1 MNPNFG
7 IGRKN
12 IDQPD
17 SLKGLRRHR
26 PDYVLLILCAALLAI
41 GLITIFAISPG
52 LTRST
57 NVPNNYYVEKQ
68 SIAILIGLIGFSFS
82 AIVSIDIWKKYLTPL
97 IIVSIVVS
105 LAVRVVG
112 VRVNGAFRWIQF
124 GGISFQ
130 PVELVKFTILIW
142 IAGFFAK
149 IIREGGISN
158 LGKNIKPL
166 IYAFFIIGVIVAGL
180 QSDLGSTVVIV
191 IMMSTVAVVA
201 GVPIKKLIY
210 ITVAVLLIGIIAI
223 SSSSYRKN
231 RLLTFLHPTQN
242 CQSTSTGWQACQAII
257 AVGSGG
263 IAGKGLA
270 RGVQVNGYLPE
281 SDNDTIFAA
290 YAEQFGFIGT
300 VILVCI
306 FFALFKRIKDIM
318 ERAPNNYTRFIA
330 TGVLTWLSIQ
340 TLINIG
346 AMVGLLPLKGI
357 TLPLM
362 SYGGTSIVFVMLAI
376 GVVFNI
382 SYYTTSNSIYNED
395 VITGANNENSSMR
408 RRYGRTHNAYPRH
421 RS

>member
-1 MNPNFG
+1 MSPRSG
-7 IGRKN
+7 IRQRN
-12 IDQPD
+12 TDTPD
-17 SLKGLRRHR
+17 SLAGLRRHR

-57 NVPNNYYVEKQ
+57 NVSSNYYVEKQ
-68 SIAILIGLIGFSFS
+68 SIAILIGIIGFGIG
-82 AIVSIDIWKKYLTPL
+82 AALSINFWKKYLTPL
-97 IIVSIVVS
+97 IFLAIIGS
-105 LAVRVVG
+105 LAVRVIG
-112 VRVNGAFRWIQF
+112 TRVNGAYRWIQV

-130 PVELVKFTILIW
+130 PVELVKFTLLIW
-142 IAGFFAK
+142 AAGYFAK
-149 IIREGGISN
+149 LIREGGINN
-158 LGKNIKPL
+158 LSKHIKPL
-166 IYAFFIIGVIVAGL
+166 IYAFVLIGIIVAGL

-191 IMMSTVAVVA
+191 AMLATMAIVA
-201 GVPIKKLIY
+201 GLPVKKLMY
-210 ITVAVLLIGIIAI
+210 IIGMIILIGVIAI

-263 IAGKGLA
+263 VAGKGLA

-300 VILVCI
+300 AILVCI
-306 FFALFKRIKDIM
+306 FFALFKRIKDII
-318 ERAPNNYTRFIA
+318 EKAPNNYTRFIA
-330 TGVLTWLSIQ
+330 TGVLAWLATQ
-340 TLINIG
+340 TLINVG

-382 SYYTTSNSIYNED
+382 SYYTTANPVYNEETS
-395 VITGANNENSSMR
+395 TGDNNENSIMR
-408 RRYGRTHNAYPRH
+408 RGYRRTHHTNPGH